1 MGVGGDGAREL
12 LSTRPLGLSAKGAC
26 LLRLHPRDSVG
37 EKLAACLPELDS
49 SQAGP
54 LVVVDRGAGER
65 RLLNCAKA
73 RASRPLS
80 ELSTLSKRRAIIGRT
95 ECSLLGRPTVSGM
108 GTDAD
113 QGGASF

>member
-1 MGVGGDGAREL
+1 M
-12 LSTRPLGLSAKGAC
+12 GLSAKGAC

-73 RASRPLS
+73 LASRPLS

>member
-1 MGVGGDGAREL
+1 M
-12 LSTRPLGLSAKGAC
+12 GLSAKGAC

-65 RLLNCAKA
+65 R
-73 RASRPLS
+73 
-80 ELSTLSKRRAIIGRT
+80 RAIFGRK
-95 ECSLLGRPTVSGM
+95 ECSQLGRPTLSGM

-113 QGGASF
+113 QEDPSF